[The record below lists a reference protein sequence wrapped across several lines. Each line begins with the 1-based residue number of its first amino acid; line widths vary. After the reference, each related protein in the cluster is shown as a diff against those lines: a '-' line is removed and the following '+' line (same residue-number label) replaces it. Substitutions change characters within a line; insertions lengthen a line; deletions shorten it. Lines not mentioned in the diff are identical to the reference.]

1 MFYPILAEVAET
13 TGPAPFY
20 DSGVMWYMNHGGIF
34 MWPILI
40 LAIIGLA
47 VVIER
52 YRSLRMLTTDNLA
65 LRKQVLELLHADKVE
80 EAMELCNQNQGP
92 VAAILS
98 VGLRRFLLLRRLN
111 YDAARIEEQVVKSM
125 DDYGVHIV
133 AALERHLPILSTISA
148 VAPMLG
154 SVGTV
159 VGMVILFQDIAIRAG
174 AENIVKAAAAGIQVK
189 LLVTVWGLLVGIPAY
204 IFFNYFTTTINRYV
218 LHVEETATELIEAV
232 TLQMALREQ
241 QAKATAKLA
250 PGAAVGHPAGHEAVR
265 PQTKTIVG

>member
-1 MFYPILAEVAET
+1 MFSLLFADALQ
-13 TGPAPFY
+13 GPKPWY
-20 DSGVMWYMNHGGIF
+20 DGTALGYMIDGGIF
-34 MWPILI
+34 MWPILV
-40 LAIIGLA
+40 LAIIATA

-80 EAMELCNQNQGP
+80 EALELCNNSQGP
-92 VAAILS
+92 VAAILA

-111 YDAARIEEQVVKSM
+111 YNAARIEEQVVKSM
-125 DDYGVHIV
+125 DDYGVHII
-133 AALERHLPILSTISA
+133 AALERHLPILGTISA

-159 VGMVILFQDIAIRAG
+159 VGMVILFKDIAAMSG
-174 AENIVKAAAAGIQVK
+174 TEQIVKIAAAGIQIK

-204 IFFNYFTTTINRYV
+204 VFFNYFTNVINHYV

-232 TLQMALREQ
+232 TLRMALREQ
-241 QAKATAKLA
+241 KERTGATSNGALESRSVTDVIAK
-250 PGAAVGHPAGHEAVR
+250 
-265 PQTKTIVG
+265 